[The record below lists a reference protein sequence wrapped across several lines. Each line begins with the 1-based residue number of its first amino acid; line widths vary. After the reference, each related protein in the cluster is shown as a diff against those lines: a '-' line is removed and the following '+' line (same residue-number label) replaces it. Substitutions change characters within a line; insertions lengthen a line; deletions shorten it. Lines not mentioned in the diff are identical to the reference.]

1 MTQRSHVIR
10 TGVRMS
16 DTAEAPNRPVGHTL
30 RVGFVPGVTPDK
42 WARSWRERPGRTRLR
57 LIPQEEP
64 EAETG
69 VRSGDLDM
77 ALVRLPV
84 EREGLHLVRLYDE
97 VAVVVVARDHPV
109 AAYDEIDLAD
119 LAEEQF
125 IGGPPDELTP
135 GVEQLDFPSMSAQQ
149 AVEAVAAGTGVVVLP
164 MSVARLHHRRDVV
177 HRPVRG
183 LPPTTIALIW
193 LVERDDEHTQ
203 AFVGVV
209 RGRTPRSSR
218 G

>member
-16 DTAEAPNRPVGHTL
+16 DTPEAPHRPGGHTL

>member
-1 MTQRSHVIR
+1 
-10 TGVRMS
+10 MS
-16 DTAEAPNRPVGHTL
+16 DTLGAPTRPGGQVL

-57 LIPQEEP
+57 LVPVEEP
-64 EAETG
+64 EAEAA
-69 VRSGDLDM
+69 VRSGDVDM

-119 LAEEQF
+119 LADEQF
-125 IGGPPDELTP
+125 IGGPPQDLTS
-135 GVEQLDFPSMSAQQ
+135 GVEQLDFPSMSAQE

-164 MSVARLHHRRDVV
+164 MSVARLHHRKDVV

-183 LPPTTIALIW
+183 LPPTTIALVW

>member
-1 MTQRSHVIR
+1 
-10 TGVRMS
+10 MS
-16 DTAEAPNRPVGHTL
+16 DAPGAQTRPGGRDL

-42 WARSWRERPGRTRLR
+42 WARSWRERPGRTQLR
-57 LIPQEEP
+57 LVPQEES
-64 EAETG
+64 EAEVA

-84 EREGLHLVRLYDE
+84 ERDGLHLVRLYDE

-109 AAYDEIDLAD
+109 AAFDEIDLAD
-119 LAEEQF
+119 LADEQL
-125 IGGPPDELTP
+125 IGEPPHDLTP
-135 GVEQLDFPSMSAQQ
+135 GVEQLDFPPMSAQE
-149 AVEAVAAGTGVVVLP
+149 AVEAVAAGSGVVVLP

-183 LPPTTIALIW
+183 LPPTTIALVW

>member
-1 MTQRSHVIR
+1 
-10 TGVRMS
+10 MS
-16 DTAEAPNRPVGHTL
+16 DTTL

-57 LIPQEEP
+57 LVPQEAS
-64 EAETG
+64 EAEAA

-119 LAEEQF
+119 LVDEQF

-135 GVEQLDFPSMSAQQ
+135 GVEQLDFPPMSAQQ

-164 MSVARLHHRRDVV
+164 MSVARLHHRKDVV

-183 LPPTTIALIW
+183 LPPTTIALVW

>member
-1 MTQRSHVIR
+1 
-10 TGVRMS
+10 MS
-16 DTAEAPNRPVGHTL
+16 DTPGDRL
-30 RVGFVPGVTPDK
+30 RVGFVPGVTPNK

-57 LIPQEEP
+57 LVPLEEP
-64 EAETG
+64 EAEAA

-119 LAEEQF
+119 LADEQF
-125 IGGPPDELTP
+125 IGGPPQDLTP
-135 GVEQLDFPSMSAQQ
+135 GVEQLDFPSMSAQE

-183 LPPTTIALIW
+183 LPPTTIALVW

>member
-1 MTQRSHVIR
+1 
-10 TGVRMS
+10 MS
-16 DTAEAPNRPVGHTL
+16 DTTL

-42 WARSWRERPGRTRLR
+42 WARSWRERQGRTRLR
-57 LIPQEEP
+57 LLPQEEP
-64 EAETG
+64 EAEAG

-84 EREGLHLVRLYDE
+84 ERDGLHLVRLYDE

-119 LAEEQF
+119 LADEQF

-135 GVEQLDFPSMSAQQ
+135 GVEQLDFPSMSAQE

-183 LPPTTIALIW
+183 LPPTTIALVW

>member
-1 MTQRSHVIR
+1 
-10 TGVRMS
+10 MS
-16 DTAEAPNRPVGHTL
+16 DTLGAPTRPGGQVL

-57 LIPQEEP
+57 LVPVEEP
-64 EAETG
+64 EAEAA
-69 VRSGDLDM
+69 VRSGDVDM

-119 LAEEQF
+119 LADEQF
-125 IGGPPDELTP
+125 IGGPPQDLTS
-135 GVEQLDFPSMSAQQ
+135 GVGQLDFPSMSAQE

-164 MSVARLHHRRDVV
+164 MSVARLHHRKDVV

-183 LPPTTIALIW
+183 LPPTTIALVW

>member
-1 MTQRSHVIR
+1 
-10 TGVRMS
+10 MS
-16 DTAEAPNRPVGHTL
+16 DLTL
-30 RVGFVPGVTPDK
+30 QVGFVPGVTPDK
-42 WARSWRERPGRTRLR
+42 WARSWRERRGRTRLH
-57 LIPQEEP
+57 LVPQEES
-64 EAETG
+64 EAVAG
-69 VRSGDLDM
+69 VRSGALDM

-119 LAEEQF
+119 LTDEQF
-125 IGGPPDELTP
+125 IGGPPPDLTP
-135 GVEQLDFPSMSAQQ
+135 GVEQLDFPPMTAQE
-149 AVEAVAAGTGVVVLP
+149 AVEAVAAGTGIVVLP

-183 LPPTTIALIW
+183 LPPTTIALVW
-193 LVERDDEHTQ
+193 RVERDDENTQ

>member
-1 MTQRSHVIR
+1 
-10 TGVRMS
+10 MS
-16 DTAEAPNRPVGHTL
+16 DTPEAPNRPGGHTL